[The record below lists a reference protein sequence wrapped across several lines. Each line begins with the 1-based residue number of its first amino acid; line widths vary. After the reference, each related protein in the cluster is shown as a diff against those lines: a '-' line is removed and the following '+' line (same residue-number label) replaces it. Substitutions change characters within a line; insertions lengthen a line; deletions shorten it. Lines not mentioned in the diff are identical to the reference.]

1 MRKIIAGMFQ
11 SLDGVVQAPGGP
23 KEDES
28 GGFAFGG
35 WLVPHFS
42 DTTGAFIDEVFAGEF
57 DLLLGRRTYDIF
69 AAHWPKIENDPF
81 ADKFNAAAKYVL
93 TSSREPLAWQN
104 SHRLADFAAVKAL
117 KETKGPRLIVQG
129 SSTIYPGLIEH
140 GLIDRLFLMTFPIIL
155 GSGKRALPGAMPMAF
170 KLLEHRVSESDVIIA
185 VYEPAGA
192 VRTGSFALEE
202 QT

>member
-1 MRKIIAGMFQ
+1 MRQSIAGMFQ

-35 WLVPHFS
+35 WVVPHFS

-69 AAHWPKIENDPF
+69 AAHWPRIENDPF
-81 ADKFNAAAKYVL
+81 ADKFNAAGKHVL
-93 TSSREPLAWQN
+93 TSSGEPLAWQN

-117 KETKGPRLIVQG
+117 KATEGPRLIVQG
-129 SSTIYPGLIEH
+129 SSTIDPGLIEN
-140 GLIDRLFLMTFPIIL
+140 GLIDRLFLLTFPIIL
-155 GSGKRALPGAMPMAF
+155 GSGKRALPGAMPTAF
-170 KLLEHRVSESDVIIA
+170 KLVDHRVSESGVTIA
-185 VYEPAGA
+185 VYDPSGA
-192 VRTGSFALEE
+192 VETGSFALED
-202 QT
+202 QA